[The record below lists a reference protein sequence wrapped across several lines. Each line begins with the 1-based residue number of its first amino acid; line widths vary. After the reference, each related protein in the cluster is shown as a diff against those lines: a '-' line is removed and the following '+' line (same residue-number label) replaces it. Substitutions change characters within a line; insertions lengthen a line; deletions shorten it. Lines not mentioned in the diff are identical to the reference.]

1 MTKERIICPNCG
13 ASYRITVKMLQ
24 KAGQEAR
31 CAVCKKVF
39 TIDVEDVEFSPDNPE
54 LSAENV
60 IRQLRAAQKREQDRA
75 QTGRNEAESKT
86 ANAAS
91 SAAVSVPVDSQPQW
105 ELVDT
110 QLEHQA
116 GQSSRDKAD
125 ASAHHRLLA
134 ADSQNG
140 AAPVRHPQLWLAG
153 IVLLALMLLLQG
165 AWLLRETPFV
175 YAKMIRAC
183 EIIGCTPPQV
193 RSPQSITITDRLFT
207 AIDGQPGIYQLQLN
221 LLNEAPWPQPFPM
234 IELSLLDS
242 KGVVL
247 ARNRFDADRYLS
259 SNTARILEPEV
270 TTNIAFRV
278 RTPLTETS
286 GFMLEFL

>member
-60 IRQLRAAQKREQDRA
+60 IRQLRAAQKREQERSPSRGSDEE
-75 QTGRNEAESKT
+75 T
-86 ANAAS
+86 
-91 SAAVSVPVDSQPQW
+91 SAANGNSRAYSSVPVDRQPQW
-105 ELVDT
+105 ELVDA
-110 QLEHQA
+110 QLE
-116 GQSSRDKAD
+116 DDAD

-134 ADSQNG
+134 ADRQTG
-140 AAPVRHPQLWLAG
+140 PAPARHPQLWLAG
-153 IVLLALMLLLQG
+153 IILLALALLAQG

-175 YAKMIRAC
+175 HTQMVKAC

-193 RSPQSITITDRLFT
+193 RSPDSIRIVDRLFT
-207 AIDGQPGIYQLQLN
+207 AIEDQPGTYQLQLN
-221 LLNEAPWPQPFPM
+221 LLNEAPWPQPCPT

-247 ARNRFDADRYLS
+247 ARNRFDADTYLGS
-259 SNTARILEPEV
+259 GTAQILEPGV
-270 TTNIAFRV
+270 TTNIALRV

>member
-1 MTKERIICPNCG
+1 MTKERIICPNCS

-60 IRQLRAAQKREQDRA
+60 IRQLRAAQKREQDRE
-75 QTGRNEAESKT
+75 QTGHDG
-86 ANAAS
+86 AADKAPNGAS
-91 SAAVSVPVDSQPQW
+91 PEPASVPVDSQPQW
-105 ELVDT
+105 ELIEAQPED
-110 QLEHQA
+110 EA
-116 GQSSRDKAD
+116 GKITADQSD
-125 ASAHHRLLA
+125 ASVHHRLLA
-134 ADSQNG
+134 ADRQNG
-140 AAPVRHPQLWLAG
+140 TAPPRHPQFWLAG
-153 IVLLALMLLLQG
+153 IVLLALVLLAQG
-165 AWLLRETPFV
+165 VWLLRQTPFV
-175 YAKMIRAC
+175 YTRIVMAC

-193 RSPQSITITDRLFT
+193 RSPESITITDRLFT
-207 AIDGQPGIYQLQLN
+207 AIEGQPGTYQLQLN
-221 LLNEAPWPQPFPM
+221 LLNEAPWPQPFPT

-247 ARNRFDADRYLS
+247 ARNRFDVDQYLDS
-259 SNTARILEPEV
+259 DTAPILEPEV
-270 TTNIAFRV
+270 TTNILFRV
-278 RTPLTETS
+278 RTPLPETS

>member
-60 IRQLRAAQKREQDRA
+60 IRQLRAAQKREQERSPSRGSDEETGAANGNSRA
-75 QTGRNEAESKT
+75 FS
-86 ANAAS
+86 
-91 SAAVSVPVDSQPQW
+91 SVPVDRQPQW
-105 ELVDT
+105 ELVDA
-110 QLEHQA
+110 QLE
-116 GQSSRDKAD
+116 DDAD

-134 ADSQNG
+134 ANRQTG
-140 AAPVRHPQLWLAG
+140 PTPARHPQLWLAG
-153 IVLLALMLLLQG
+153 IILLAVALLAQG
-165 AWLLRETPFV
+165 AWLLRETPV
-175 YAKMIRAC
+175 VHAQMVKAC
-183 EIIGCTPPQV
+183 EIIGCTPPQL
-193 RSPQSITITDRLFT
+193 RSPESIRIVDRLFT
-207 AIDGQPGIYQLQLN
+207 AIDGQPGTYQLQLN
-221 LLNEAPWPQPFPM
+221 LLNEAPWPQPCPT

-247 ARNRFDADRYLS
+247 ARNRFDADTYLGGG
-259 SNTARILEPEV
+259 TARILEPGV
-270 TTNIAFRV
+270 TSNIALRV

>member
-60 IRQLRAAQKREQDRA
+60 IRQLRAAQKREQDREQA
-75 QTGRNEAESKT
+75 GHDGAVNNAANEASPEP
-86 ANAAS
+86 A
-91 SAAVSVPVDSQPQW
+91 SVPVDSQLQW
-105 ELVDT
+105 ELVEALPQDEVGKSTLDQGDT
-110 QLEHQA
+110 
-116 GQSSRDKAD
+116 
-125 ASAHHRLLA
+125 SAHHRLLA
-134 ADSQNG
+134 ADRQNG
-140 AAPVRHPQLWLAG
+140 PAPARHPQFWLAG
-153 IVLLALMLLLQG
+153 IILLALVLLAQG
-165 AWLLRETPFV
+165 VWLLRQTPFV
-175 YAKMIRAC
+175 YTRIVTAC

-193 RSPQSITITDRLFT
+193 RSPESITITDRLFT
-207 AIDGQPGIYQLQLN
+207 AIEGQPGTYQLQLN
-221 LLNEAPWPQPFPM
+221 LRNEAPWPQPLPT

-247 ARNRFDADRYLS
+247 ARNRFGVDQYLDGD
-259 SNTARILEPEV
+259 TALILKPEV
-270 TTNIAFRV
+270 TTNILFRV
-278 RTPLTETS
+278 RTPLPETS

>member
-60 IRQLRAAQKREQDRA
+60 IRQLRAAQKREQDRE
-75 QTGRNEAESKT
+75 QTGREADNQ
-86 ANAAS
+86 APDAAS
-91 SAAVSVPVDSQPQW
+91 TTPASVSVDGQPQW
-105 ELVDT
+105 ELVDA
-110 QLEHQA
+110 QLE
-116 GQSSRDKAD
+116 DDAD

-134 ADSQNG
+134 ADRQTG
-140 AAPVRHPQLWLAG
+140 PAPARHPQLWLAG
-153 IVLLALMLLLQG
+153 IILLALALLAQG
-165 AWLLRETPFV
+165 AWLLRETPFIHTQMV
-175 YAKMIRAC
+175 KAC

-193 RSPQSITITDRLFT
+193 RSPESIRIVDRLFT
-207 AIDGQPGIYQLQLN
+207 AIDGQPGTYQLQLN
-221 LLNEAPWPQPFPM
+221 LLNEAPWPQPCPT

-247 ARNRFDADRYLS
+247 ARNRFDADTYLGS
-259 SNTARILEPEV
+259 GTTQILEPGA
-270 TTNIAFRV
+270 TTNIALRV
-278 RTPLTETS
+278 RTPLTQTS

>member
-75 QTGRNEAESKT
+75 QTGRDEPESKPVNEASPAPT
-86 ANAAS
+86 
-91 SAAVSVPVDSQPQW
+91 SVPVDSQPQW
-105 ELVDT
+105 ELVDA
-110 QLEHQA
+110 QLEDEA
-116 GQSSRDKAD
+116 GESPEDKAD
-125 ASAHHRLLA
+125 ASAHHRLLS
-134 ADSQNG
+134 ADRQNG
-140 AAPVRHPQLWLAG
+140 PKPARHPQLWIAG
-153 IVLLALMLLLQG
+153 ITLLALVLLAQG
-165 AWLLRETPFV
+165 VWLLRETPFV
-175 YAKMIRAC
+175 YTRMIAAC

-193 RSPQSITITDRLFT
+193 RNPESITIVDRLFT
-207 AIDGQPGIYQLQLN
+207 AIDGQPGTYQLQLN
-221 LLNEAPWPQPFPM
+221 LLNEAPWPQPYPT

-242 KGVVL
+242 KGIVL
-247 ARNRFDADRYLS
+247 ARNRFDVDQYLGD
-259 SNTARILEPEV
+259 NTARILEPGV
-270 TTNIAFRV
+270 KTNITLRV
-278 RTPLTETS
+278 RSPLADTS

>member
-60 IRQLRAAQKREQDRA
+60 IRQLRAAQKREKDREK
-75 QTGRNEAESKT
+75 TGDHET
-86 ANAAS
+86 GS
-91 SAAVSVPVDSQPQW
+91 SAAKDSSAVPASVPVDSQPQW
-105 ELVDT
+105 ELIDA
-110 QLEHQA
+110 QLEEQA
-116 GQSSRDKAD
+116 GTSSAGEAD
-125 ASAHHRLLA
+125 VSAHHRLLS
-134 ADSQNG
+134 ADRQIGPS
-140 AAPVRHPQLWLAG
+140 PVRHPQLWIAG
-153 IVLLALMLLLQG
+153 IGLLALLLLAQG
-165 AWLLRETPFV
+165 TWLLRETPFV
-175 YAKMIRAC
+175 YSKMVRAC
-183 EIIGCTPPQV
+183 EMIGCTPPQV
-193 RSPQSITITDRLFT
+193 RRPESIMIVDRLFT
-207 AIDGQPGIYQLQLN
+207 AIENQPGTFQLQLN
-221 LLNEAPWPQPFPM
+221 LQNEAPWPQPFPT

-247 ARNRFDADRYLS
+247 ARNRFDVDQYLG
-259 SNTARILEPEV
+259 SNRSRILEPEV

-278 RTPLTETS
+278 RTPLAETS

>member
-60 IRQLRAAQKREQDRA
+60 IRQLRAAQKREQDKE
-75 QTGRNEAESKT
+75 QTGHHEAESKA
-86 ANAAS
+86 ANEAS
-91 SAAVSVPVDSQPQW
+91 SVPVDSQPQW
-105 ELVDT
+105 QLVDA
-110 QLEHQA
+110 QLEEYA
-116 GQSSRDKAD
+116 GTSPGENAG
-125 ASAHHRLLA
+125 ASAHHRLLS
-134 ADSQNG
+134 ADRQDG
-140 AAPVRHPQLWLAG
+140 KAPARHPELWIAG
-153 IVLLALMLLLQG
+153 IVLLALLLLAQG
-165 AWLLRETPFV
+165 TWLLRETPFV
-175 YAKMIRAC
+175 YAKMTRGC
-183 EIIGCTPPQV
+183 EMIGCTPPQL
-193 RSPQSITITDRLFT
+193 RRPESIMIVDRLFT
-207 AIDGQPGIYQLQLN
+207 AIENQPGTYQLQLN
-221 LLNEAPWPQPFPM
+221 LNNEAPWPQPFPT

-247 ARNRFDADRYLS
+247 ARNRFDVDQYLG
-259 SNTARILEPEV
+259 SNSARILEPGV

-278 RTPLTETS
+278 RTPLAETS

>member
-60 IRQLRAAQKREQDRA
+60 IRQLRAAQKREKDREK
-75 QTGRNEAESKT
+75 TGSLEKGST
-86 ANAAS
+86 AARDS
-91 SAAVSVPVDSQPQW
+91 SAAPASVPVDSQPQW
-105 ELVDT
+105 ELIEA
-110 QLEHQA
+110 QLEDQA
-116 GQSSRDKAD
+116 GRIPAGEAD
-125 ASAHHRLLA
+125 VSAHHRLLSP
-134 ADSQNG
+134 DRQTGPS
-140 AAPVRHPQLWLAG
+140 PVRHPQLWIAG
-153 IVLLALMLLLQG
+153 IALLALALLAQG
-165 AWLLRETPFV
+165 TWLLRETPFV
-175 YAKMIRAC
+175 YTKIVRAC
-183 EIIGCTPPQV
+183 EMIGCTPPQV
-193 RSPQSITITDRLFT
+193 RRPGSIMIVDRLFT
-207 AIDGQPGIYQLQLN
+207 AIENRPGTFQLRLN
-221 LLNEAPWPQPFPM
+221 LQNEAPWPQPFPT

-247 ARNRFDADRYLS
+247 ARNRFDVDQYLGS
-259 SNTARILEPEV
+259 DEARILEPEV

-278 RTPLTETS
+278 RTPLAETS